1 MKLKGL
7 VAIIVA
13 VGMLALVSPVRS
25 QDAPPPAAPPAG
37 EMKPDSKGTTEKH
50 ASKKSGKKHK
60 KGGKDKDKAK
70 APEGETKHE
79 GGEAPTGEGAK

>member
-1 MKLKGL
+1 MKLKGW

-25 QDAPPPAAPPAG
+25 QDAPPPQAPPAG
-37 EMKPDSKGTTEKH
+37 EMKKEKH

-60 KGGKDKDKAK
+60 KSGKDKDKAMK
-70 APEGETKHE
+70 GEPKDG
-79 GGEAPTGEGAK
+79 GGEMPAEGAK